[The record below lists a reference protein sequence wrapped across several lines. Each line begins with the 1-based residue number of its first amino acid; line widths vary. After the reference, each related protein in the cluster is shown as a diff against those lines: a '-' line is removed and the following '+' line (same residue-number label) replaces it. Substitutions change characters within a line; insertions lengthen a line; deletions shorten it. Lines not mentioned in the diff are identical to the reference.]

1 MNPEEALIQLK
12 ATISPR
18 SHKALDAIY
27 NVCQQQMERG
37 ISDFS
42 YATISRLGASNG
54 TPKAQSI
61 RNKTGDCY
69 KALIKSFVDE
79 IPKKTIQKNK
89 AKRDNWIDE
98 INDPKLKLLVSIQAS
113 ELKEAKRVLKEIIPP
128 GFEITIDD
136 RKKTSEDYRFSDSE
150 RSALEY
156 VSSKEFMEGL
166 NLAEGKRGELLDA
179 KGNRIFKVGT
189 MDAIQKA
196 LRLL

>member
-1 MNPEEALIQLK
+1 MSPDETLMQLK
-12 ATISPR
+12 ATTSAR

-27 NVCQQQMERG
+27 SVCQQQMERG

-42 YATISRLGASNG
+42 YATISRLGVNDG

-79 IPKKTIQKNK
+79 TPKKTTQKNK

-98 INDPKLKLLVSIQAS
+98 ISDPKLKLLVSIQAS

-156 VSSKEFMEGL
+156 VSSKEFMEGW
-166 NLAEGKRGELLDA
+166 NLVEGKRGELLDTN
-179 KGNRIFKVGT
+179 GNRIFKVGT
-189 MDAIQKA
+189 IDAIKKA